1 MQAQQLQSTAFTGVR
16 VAQPRR
22 VGVKAAAPR
31 RAAFVCA
38 DAGFIGSPTN
48 VIMVV
53 STGLVLA
60 AGRFGLAPT
69 SSRLVSA
76 PGLKLSER
84 KSGLLSGDP
93 AGYTVSDVLYG
104 GTAGHILGIGI
115 VLGLRGV
122 GAL

>member
-1 MQAQQLQSTAFTGVR
+1 MLTW
-16 VAQPRR
+16 
-22 VGVKAAAPR
+22 
-31 RAAFVCA
+31 
-38 DAGFIGSPTN
+38 SPGHSHN
-48 VIMVV
+48 
-53 STGLVLA
+53 SPL
-60 AGRFGLAPT
+60 PT
-69 SSRLVSA
+69 
-76 PGLKLSER
+76 GLKLSER